1 MHMLPIVLYRD
12 RHDLLTLDVLFL
24 TVLLCHQEH
33 DRLPAEDSLVSH
45 ALNLI
50 KRVMHGCVVHHNEG
64 VAFLE
69 PTIFGML
76 TPVVNLRDVQE
87 LLLVALLTSEDMRGF
102 GCGIVLLTERSV
114 ISHVSG
120 LAIGPHLCQ
129 GVAECFSY
137 DAGFADVPATQDTY
151 MVMDFCRMNIQL
163 GANGSQ
169 AIASRGRRVF
179 FVDDQTP
186 SRQEKGLQCQ
196 YQQVPAGS
204 GIRTVR

>member
-1 MHMLPIVLYRD
+1 MLPVVLCRD

-33 DRLPAEDSLVSH
+33 DRLPAEDSLVNH

-69 PTIFGML
+69 PTLFCML
-76 TPVVNLRDVQE
+76 TPVVNIRDVQE

-114 ISHVSG
+114 ISHVSVTS
-120 LAIGPHLCQ
+120 
-129 GVAECFSY
+129 VASPLVLTSVKASPSAFLTMR
-137 DAGFADVPATQDTY
+137 VLP
-151 MVMDFCRMNIQL
+151 MCRLPRIH
-163 GANGSQ
+163 
-169 AIASRGRRVF
+169 IW
-179 FVDDQTP
+179 
-186 SRQEKGLQCQ
+186 
-196 YQQVPAGS
+196 
-204 GIRTVR
+204 